1 MFCTDDSEDSNCHK
15 IGLGHGVP
23 GTILEMP
30 EGCGASRYAV
40 AKSMMPSKD
49 PSIPHHLVKRLTGNG
64 KPMVYDL
71 TFDYEFRRVP
81 RGVGE
86 THMRIDFSNQDN
98 YWDNIVAAAASKRK
112 AKRSLSDFGGNHK
125 RWLEEEWRDDYHG
138 GMLNH
143 EDLHKRW
150 FGKDVIAWLTNLVTP
165 EIKKEFTHNIKEQFI
180 AKIIDDKV
188 ECGEGNTKVH
198 AHILAQALTD
208 VSISTSFGFTLIT
221 KLNFASEGSPLDLSQ
236 SYLTFMN
243 EGKVTAT
250 FTLEALIRVTYESGE
265 KTILTLPFPGASFRV
280 SGIVTIGPSV
290 RVAGEFNAAL
300 TLSAE
305 IETQVD
311 LASWEV
317 RQTYPAAEKD
327 YEPKVVDDL
336 DAGNTGD
343 QNGLLEPQF
352 YAAVQ
357 AAGKAEAHLKV
368 IAEFG
373 IRFDDGWKVGAAT
386 AGVVADGYVRFDVGA
401 GKSTEATCPWTY
413 GLTLGAKLYAQVD
426 TPQQF
431 GWGKK
436 TWDLPGSGEVNVIP
450 GGKCPDLRTGQPTK
464 RSLLSESYNESLDDP
479 SYQEQSLSAV
489 SPHRFRKR
497 AVQWG
502 PPFHVDLQN
511 LLCPGAVKPVK
522 DGSACASLSHVPG
535 SGEGNTKV
543 AKRAAGDIP
552 THHQLEKRDKPKTG
566 KFCVGDALMVIKS
579 LPFPSSGDLQAV
591 GHLLQIVSS
600 FPVYNAD
607 KQISGCS

>member
-1 MFCTDDSEDSNCHK
+1 MFCSDDSEASNCRK

-30 EGCGASRYAV
+30 EGCGAGRYAV
-40 AKSMMPSKD
+40 AKSMVLSKD
-49 PSIPHHLVKRLTGNG
+49 PSIPHHLVKRLAGNR
-64 KPMVYDL
+64 KPIVYDL
-71 TFDYEFRRVP
+71 TFDYAFHRVP

-86 THMRIDFSNQDN
+86 THVRIDFSNKDN
-98 YWDNIVAAAASKRK
+98 YWDNVVAAAASKRK

-125 RWLEEEWRDDYHG
+125 RWLEEEEWRVDCHG
-138 GMLNH
+138 GMLSY

-150 FGKDVIAWLTNLVTP
+150 FGKDIISWLTNLITP
-165 EIKKEFTHNIKEQFI
+165 EIKKEFTPNFKEQFI
-180 AKIIDDKV
+180 AKIIDDV
-188 ECGEGNTKVH
+188 VDCGEENTKLH
-198 AHILAQALTD
+198 AHILAQAFTD

-221 KLNFASEGSPLDLSQ
+221 KLDFASEGSPLDLSQ

-250 FTLEALIRVTYESGE
+250 FTLEALISVTYESGE
-265 KTILTLPFPGASFRV
+265 KTILTLPFPGATFQV
-280 SGIVTIGPSV
+280 PGIVTIGPSV
-290 RVAGEFNAAL
+290 RVAGEFNVAL

-311 LASWEV
+311 LAGWEV
-317 RQTYPAAEKD
+317 RQTYPAAEKN

-357 AAGKAEAHLKV
+357 EADKAEAHLKV

-373 IRFDDGWKVGAAT
+373 IRFDYSWKVGAAT
-386 AGVVADGYVRFDVGA
+386 AGVVVDEYVRSDVGA

-413 GLTLGAKLYAQVD
+413 GMTLGAKLYAQVD

-431 GWGKK
+431 GWDKN

-450 GGKCPDLRTGQPTK
+450 GGKCPELRTGQPTK
-464 RSLLSESYNESLDDP
+464 RSLLLDSYNEILDT
-479 SYQEQSLSAV
+479 SFHQEGGLLV
-489 SPHRFRKR
+489 IRPHRFGKR

-511 LLCPGAVKPVK
+511 LLCQGAIRPAK
-522 DGSACASLSHVPG
+522 DGPECARLSHVPG
-535 SGEGNTKV
+535 QEDKSIV
-543 AKRAAGDIP
+543 KRATGDIS
-552 THHQLEKRDKPKTG
+552 THHRLEKRAGPKIG
-566 KFCVGDALMVIKS
+566 MFCASDARIVIKS
-579 LPFPSSGDLQAV
+579 LTYPSSGELQAV
-591 GHLLQIVSS
+591 SHLQHIV
-600 FPVYNAD
+600 F
-607 KQISGCS
+607 